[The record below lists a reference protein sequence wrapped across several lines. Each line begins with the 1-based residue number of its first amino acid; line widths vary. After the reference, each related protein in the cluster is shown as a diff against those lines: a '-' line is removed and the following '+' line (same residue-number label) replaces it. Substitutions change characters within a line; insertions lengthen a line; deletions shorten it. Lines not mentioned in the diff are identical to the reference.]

1 MNVILRPMQR
11 HEVWR
16 SQYRARRY
24 LEHLTGPS
32 LEQRFKDVF
41 LNLLTIQP
49 DAKLGVLPITPEGHY
64 WTVQFTHVLEEFVLR
79 YGPYPNGFTNGFIK
93 SASIPI
99 PGTLLAQHA
108 AAVLRGRKP
117 LTSDKF
123 VKYGMREHLN
133 DLLDSGRIRIAPAA
147 TYNDSS

>member
-32 LEQRFKDVF
+32 LEQRFQDVF

-49 DAKLGVLPITPEGHY
+49 DAKLGVLPITPEGHFGEISNSPHT
-64 WTVQFTHVLEEFVLR
+64 TVMIGLGVAAWRGLMAIRSRRETREQ
-79 YGPYPNGFTNGFIK
+79 YPL
-93 SASIPI
+93 AS
-99 PGTLLAQHA
+99 
-108 AAVLRGRKP
+108 
-117 LTSDKF
+117 
-123 VKYGMREHLN
+123 
-133 DLLDSGRIRIAPAA
+133 
-147 TYNDSS
+147 